1 LQPSD
6 DIDCFGIAKIVGQK
20 LKPKGLTFMPA
31 RPIADPGRN
40 LSASRSPVRYFSWW
54 RILTMLAATLW
65 LVSCDSQSPG
75 DPQSGSAAG
84 PTPPPAEVD
93 VVKVTAQSV
102 PLTRELVG
110 RLASSR
116 VAEVRARVAGIILKQ
131 VYTEGTDV
139 SAGEVLFQIDPAHLE
154 VTVHGQQAAL
164 AKARADADIASNIAE
179 RYSTLNQKGLIS
191 RQDLDNALAAQ
202 LSTAAQVKIA
212 EANLEAA
219 RLDLDY
225 ATVRAPIAGR
235 AGRARVNEGALVGEN
250 EATVLTT
257 VEQVDPIRINF
268 SQSPAE
274 LEQLQRIAG
283 RATGSASGQKL
294 VVDVYLQSGQVYPH
308 KGSLDFT
315 DLAVDPGT
323 GAVSLRAVAPNPD
336 RRLLPGMFVKLRL
349 TLGLLQGAYV
359 VPQASVLRD
368 AQGAYVL
375 IVNDGGSV
383 EQKRIELHT
392 SADSEW
398 VVTGDLRDGDQV
410 IVAGLQKVR
419 PGGQA
424 RIASPGAKAAAGEQQ
439 GKQ

>member
-1 LQPSD
+1 
-6 DIDCFGIAKIVGQK
+6 
-20 LKPKGLTFMPA
+20 
-31 RPIADPGRN
+31 
-40 LSASRSPVRYFSWW
+40 
-54 RILTMLAATLW
+54 MLAATLW
-65 LVSCDSQSPG
+65 LLSCDSQSPG
-75 DPQSGSAAG
+75 NPQSGSAGA
-84 PTPPPAEVD
+84 TAPPPPEVD
-93 VVKVTAQSV
+93 VVKVVAQNV

-110 RLASSR
+110 RLAASR

-139 SAGEVLFQIDPAHLE
+139 RAGEVLFQIDPANLE
-154 VTVHGQQAAL
+154 VTVHAQQAAL

-179 RYSTLNQKGLIS
+179 RYSTLNQKKLIS
-191 RQDLDNALAAQ
+191 RQDLDNALATQ
-202 LSTAAQVKIA
+202 LSTQAQVKIA

-235 AGRARVNEGALVGEN
+235 AGRARVNEGALVGQN
-250 EATVLTT
+250 ESTVLTT

-274 LEQLQRIAG
+274 LEQLQSMAG
-283 RATGSASGQKL
+283 RSTGRSSGQKL
-294 VVDVYLQSGQVYPH
+294 EVDVYLQNGQVYPH

-323 GAVSLRAVAPNPD
+323 GSVSLRAVAPNPD

-349 TLGLLQGAYV
+349 TLGQLQGAYV
-359 VPQASVLRD
+359 IPQASVLRD
-368 AQGAYVL
+368 ALGAYVL

-383 EQKRIELHT
+383 EQKRVELQT
-392 SADSEW
+392 SAGSEW
-398 VVTGDLRDGDQV
+398 VVTGELQDGDQV

-419 PGGQA
+419 PGGAA
-424 RIASPGAKAAAGEQQ
+424 RITSPAAEAAPGEPS

>member
-1 LQPSD
+1 
-6 DIDCFGIAKIVGQK
+6 
-20 LKPKGLTFMPA
+20 MPA
-31 RPIADPGRN
+31 RLITGSGRTPT
-40 LSASRSPVRYFSWW
+40 ASRSPVRYFSCWG
-54 RILTMLAATLW
+54 ILAILAASLW
-65 LVSCDSQSPG
+65 LGSCDNQPSGNQQP
-75 DPQSGSAAG
+75 GSASSPA
-84 PTPPPAEVD
+84 PPPEVE
-93 VVKVTAQSV
+93 VIKVTAQSFPV
-102 PLTRELVG
+102 TRELVG

-139 SAGEVLFQIDPAHLE
+139 KAGQVLFQIDPAPLE
-154 VTVHGQQAAL
+154 VTVHAQEAEL
-164 AKARADADIASNIAE
+164 AKARADADIASDVAE
-179 RYSTLNQKGLIS
+179 RYGSLNRKGLIS

-202 LSTAAQVKIA
+202 RSTQAAVMIA

-225 ATVRAPIAGR
+225 ATVRAPISGR
-235 AGRARVNEGALVGEN
+235 AGRARVNEGALVGQD

-257 VEQVDPIRINF
+257 VEQIDPIRVNF
-268 SQSPAE
+268 SQSPGE
-274 LEQLQRIAG
+274 LEQLQRMAG
-283 RATGSASGQKL
+283 RALGSGSRQKSE
-294 VVDVYLQSGQVYPH
+294 VDVYLQGGRVYPH

-323 GAVSLRAVAPNPD
+323 GAVSFRAVVPNPD

-349 TLGLLQGAYV
+349 TLGQMQGVYV

-368 AQGAYVL
+368 ALGAYL
-375 IVNDGGSV
+375 MIVNGGGSV
-383 EQKRIELHT
+383 EQKRVELQT
-392 SADSEW
+392 KTPGEW
-398 VVTGDLRDGDQV
+398 VVTGELQDGDQV

-424 RIASPGAKAAAGEQQ
+424 RIAAADAKAAAGDPPGEQQ